1 LRGPVRPAPYTP
13 DMTARATWSGSG
25 FRFDLSDGRGHD
37 GVADEGE
44 PLGRDQGMSPP
55 DLLLAALCAC
65 TGITAV
71 SLLQKMKQP
80 LRSLTVSADGDRQPD
95 WPKAFT
101 VIRLVYEISGTG
113 AFDEAL
119 VRKATRLATKR
130 YCAVGGTIELG
141 EGGCE
146 ILFEHRII

>member
-1 LRGPVRPAPYTP
+1 
-13 DMTARATWSGSG
+13 M
-25 FRFDLSDGRGHD
+25 
-37 GVADEGE
+37 ADEQP
-44 PLGRDQGMSPP
+44 PLGAGAGMSPS

-80 LRSLTVSADGDRQPD
+80 LRSLTVKADGDRQPD

-101 VIRLVYEISGTG
+101 TIRLLYEISGDG

-141 EGGCE
+141 QGGCE
-146 ILFEHRII
+146 ILFDHRILSKAEA

>member
-1 LRGPVRPAPYTP
+1 MMNSMSALAQ
-13 DMTARATWSGSG
+13 WSGEG
-25 FRFDLSDGRGHD
+25 LRFEARDAKGHA
-37 GVADEGE
+37 VVLDEAP
-44 PLGRDQGMSPP
+44 PLGRDAGFSPP

-80 LRSLTVSADGDRQPD
+80 LRSLVVRADGNRQPD
-95 WPKAFT
+95 WPRAFT
-101 VIRLVYEISGTG
+101 RISLVYEISGDG
-113 AFDEAL
+113 PFDEAL

-141 EGGCE
+141 QGGCE
-146 ILFEHRII
+146 IDFEHRITTG

>member
-1 LRGPVRPAPYTP
+1 MPAL
-13 DMTARATWSGSG
+13 AHWSGEG
-25 FRFDLSDGRGHD
+25 FRFEARDSGGH
-37 GVADEGE
+37 AALLDEAP
-44 PLGRDQGMSPP
+44 PLGEEAGFSPP

-80 LRSLTVSADGDRQPD
+80 LRSLTVRADGDRQPD

-101 VIRLVYEISGTG
+101 RIRLVYEISGD
-113 AFDEAL
+113 APFDQAL
-119 VRKATRLATKR
+119 VRKATRLATRR

-141 EGGCE
+141 QGGCQIDFE
-146 ILFEHRII
+146 YRILTPNLPPP

>member
-1 LRGPVRPAPYTP
+1 MTP
-13 DMTARATWSGSG
+13 T
-25 FRFDLSDGRGHD
+25 
-37 GVADEGE
+37 
-44 PLGRDQGMSPP
+44 

-71 SLLQKMKQP
+71 SLLQKMNQP
-80 LRSLTVSADGDRQPD
+80 LRALTVKADGDRQAD

-101 VIRLVYEISGTG
+101 KIRLLYEMSGDG
-113 AFDEAL
+113 PFDESL

-141 EGGCE
+141 QGGCE
-146 ILFEHRII
+146 IVFDHRILKEAGA

>member
-1 LRGPVRPAPYTP
+1 
-13 DMTARATWSGSG
+13 MTASARWSGDG
-25 FRFDLSDGRGHD
+25 LRFELSDGANHAT
-37 GVADEGE
+37 VADEAP
-44 PLGRDQGMSPP
+44 PLSKGQGMSPT

-80 LRSLTVSADGDRQPD
+80 LSSLVVRADGDRQPD

-101 VIRLVYEISGTG
+101 KIRLVYEIAGDG
-113 AFDEAL
+113 PFDEAL
-119 VRKATRLATKR
+119 VQKATRLATKR

-141 EGGCE
+141 QGGCE
-146 ILFEHRII
+146 ILFAHRILTPG

>member
-1 LRGPVRPAPYTP
+1 
-13 DMTARATWSGSG
+13 MT
-25 FRFDLSDGRGHD
+25 
-37 GVADEGE
+37 
-44 PLGRDQGMSPP
+44 PP

-80 LRSLTVSADGDRQPD
+80 LRALTVKADGDRQPD

-101 VIRLVYEISGTG
+101 KIRLLFEVSGDG
-113 AFDEAL
+113 PFDDAL

-130 YCAVGGTIELG
+130 YCSVGGSIELG
-141 EGGCE
+141 QGGCE
-146 ILFEHRII
+146 ILFDHRILSRGGA

>member
-1 LRGPVRPAPYTP
+1 MAAS
-13 DMTARATWSGSG
+13 ARWSGQG
-25 FRFDLSDGRGHD
+25 FQFDLSDDQSHA
-37 GVADEGE
+37 GVADEAP
-44 PLGRDQGMSPP
+44 PLGTGTGMSPP
-55 DLLLAALCAC
+55 DLLLSALCAC

-80 LRSLTVSADGDRQPD
+80 LRTLTVKADGDRQTD

-101 VIRLVYEISGTG
+101 TIRLLYEISGDG
-113 AFDEAL
+113 PFDEAL

-141 EGGCE
+141 QGGCE
-146 ILFEHRII
+146 IVFDHRILTKD

>member
-1 LRGPVRPAPYTP
+1 MSA
-13 DMTARATWSGSG
+13 TARWAGHG
-25 FRFDLSDGRGHD
+25 FRFDLTDGRGHQAT
-37 GVADEGE
+37 ADEGE
-44 PLGRDQGMSPP
+44 PLGKDEGISPP

-80 LRSLTVSADGDRQPD
+80 LRSLTVRADGDRQPD

-101 VIRLVYEISGTG
+101 EIRLVYEISGDG

-119 VRKATRLATKR
+119 VRKATKLATRR

-141 EGGCE
+141 QGGCR
-146 ILFEHRII
+146 ILFEHRFT

>member
-1 LRGPVRPAPYTP
+1 MAAS
-13 DMTARATWSGSG
+13 ARWSGD
-25 FRFDLSDGRGHD
+25 RFHFELSDD
-37 GVADEGE
+37 GGQTAISDESP
-44 PLGRDQGMSPP
+44 PLGGGDGMSPAN
-55 DLLLAALCAC
+55 LLLAALCAC

-80 LRSLTVSADGDRQPD
+80 LGSLTVKAEADRQPD

-101 VIRLVYEISGTG
+101 EIRLVYEISGNG

-119 VRKATRLATKR
+119 VRKATALATKR

-141 EGGCE
+141 RGGC
-146 ILFEHRII
+146 RIIFDYRIV

>member
-1 LRGPVRPAPYTP
+1 MGAS
-13 DMTARATWSGSG
+13 ARWSGQG
-25 FRFDLSDGRGHD
+25 FRFELADDEGHRSS
-37 GVADEGE
+37 ADEAA
-44 PLGRDQGMSPP
+44 PLGEDTAMSPP
-55 DLLLAALCAC
+55 NLLLAALCAC

-80 LRSLTVSADGDRQPD
+80 FQSLTVKAEGDRQPE

-101 VIRLVYEISGTG
+101 KIRLLYEISGIG
-113 AFDEAL
+113 PFDEEL

-141 EGGCE
+141 QGGCE
-146 ILFEHRII
+146 ILFDHRILSG